1 MYAFREDPE
10 NSGKVVFMP
19 ILTLIGLGAIV
30 LIALSLVIEAIPAM
44 LKLAVIGI
52 AVLGLLYVASVLLG
66 PS

>member
-1 MYAFREDPE
+1 
-10 NSGKVVFMP
+10 MP

-30 LIALSLVIEAIPAM
+30 LIVLSLVIEAIPAM